1 MCGKGMIWS
10 LGELNWCPRRCRFP
24 PRLEVGVKE
33 KTKNSVQTLQKLT
46 HKDTPAHFRDKSGE
60 WRKLSEGTFGMK
72 PQIVTRR
79 NSQVGSSVLGHGGLS
94 TLSYCR
100 RYLEFPIYPPVSSA
114 AQKILLVSQL
124 EHITLGRTVSLKIG

>member
-1 MCGKGMIWS
+1 M
-10 LGELNWCPRRCRFP
+10 
-24 PRLEVGVKE
+24 
-33 KTKNSVQTLQKLT
+33 T
-46 HKDTPAHFRDKSGE
+46 HKDSQDHFRDKSGGGH
-60 WRKLSEGTFGMK
+60 RLSEGTFVMK

-100 RYLEFPIYPPVSSA
+100 RYLEFLIHPLVSPA

>member
-1 MCGKGMIWS
+1 MCDKGMIWS

-24 PRLEVGVKE
+24 LRLEVGVKE
-33 KTKNSVQTLQKLT
+33 KTKNSVQTLKKIDPQRHT
-46 HKDTPAHFRDKSGE
+46 DTWGGHR
-60 WRKLSEGTFGMK
+60 LSEGTFAMK
-72 PQIVTRR
+72 PQIVTRG
-79 NSQVGSSVLGHGGLS
+79 NSQVGSSVLGQGGLS

-100 RYLEFPIYPPVSSA
+100 RYLEFLIHPPVSST